1 MPEVVDDV
9 VVILVLLEI
18 SPDLPLDQT
27 IPGPRY
33 KIDSPGKD
41 KTPELPNSESGNPEY
56 ESAGPDEKEDEVPVP
71 DHEEDFV
78 VDHVQP
84 QHTQGVFLLLPPTR
98 PVPDVVAGR
107 QAREDLAHGVEVAHE
122 PLLWGHGV
130 PHVHTEAVVK
140 KLVVEE
146 LVDDKYLRDHNEEVG
161 RLTEVE
167 EGGVSVV
174 LVVEVLLEIA
184 S

>member
-1 MPEVVDDV
+1 MTTTRGV
-9 VVILVLLEI
+9 
-18 SPDLPLDQT
+18 
-27 IPGPRY
+27 
-33 KIDSPGKD
+33 
-41 KTPELPNSESGNPEY
+41 
-56 ESAGPDEKEDEVPVP
+56 
-71 DHEEDFV
+71 
-78 VDHVQP
+78 VQP
-84 QHTQGVFLLLPPTR
+84 G
-98 PVPDVVAGR
+98 
-107 QAREDLAHGVEVAHE
+107 EDLAHGVEVAHE

-174 LVVEVLLEIA
+174 LVVEVLLQIA